1 MFQNANKYTTM
12 KLDTNLQVK
21 VINMKQCIICRKE
34 TKEFSE
40 QHVIPEI
47 LCGYYFTNSI
57 CDTCYEHLTTNVD
70 RPLIRHKLIQYKI
83 EQMKQQIDSPLY
95 TNEYG
100 QELAAAETE
109 EVAVN
114 DEVYYSN
121 ELIMKLCKKHDIS
134 LHNEIWKEERVTKVA
149 SSIQR
154 ELLLDNRKYKMSILK
169 MAYTFAAHTID
180 GYLHDSDA
188 IDISTIISNV
198 DFIELKERNIVRDLS
213 KSSLWNTL
221 NTTSDN
227 HYFILLSDKDG
238 LFCFIRLFDIF
249 DVVVHLSQKN
259 YQLPSPIVG
268 VNNVETQEFYIENL
282 KEYMDGLFKQKSPK
296 THI

>member
-1 MFQNANKYTTM
+1 MT
-12 KLDTNLQVK
+12 
-21 VINMKQCIICRKE
+21 QCIICRKE
-34 TKEFSE
+34 TKELSE
-40 QHVIPEI
+40 QHVVPEI
-47 LCGYYFTNSI
+47 LCGYYFTNLI

-109 EVAVN
+109 EVETN

-121 ELIMKLCKKHDIS
+121 ALIMKLCKKHDIS

-169 MAYTFAAHTID
+169 MAYIFAVHTID
-180 GYLHDSDA
+180 GYFNDPDA

-198 DFIELKERNIVRDLS
+198 DFIELKERSIVRDLS

-249 DVVVHLSQKN
+249 DVVVHLSRKK

-268 VNNVETQEFYIENL
+268 VNDVEKQEFYIENL
-282 KEYMDGLFKQKSPK
+282 KQYMDQLFKQKS
-296 THI
+296 TQTTRV

>member
-1 MFQNANKYTTM
+1 
-12 KLDTNLQVK
+12 
-21 VINMKQCIICRKE
+21 MKQCIICRKE